1 MRLALTSGL
10 PSRARR
16 ARRLSLVFAVG
27 LALAAI
33 SSAQAQGPSE
43 GTSPSASYAKEGDSQ
58 VALGHYA
65 DAEPLYKRALEVSES
80 RLGPDNPGTAA
91 ILNKLARLYFRQG
104 RYAEAEPLYK
114 RAQDIWERAL
124 GADHPAVAVA
134 LGNLAILYE
143 AQGRYAD
150 AEPLLKRALEI
161 DRKAGPDR
169 PEIASDL
176 SNLAMLYDQ
185 QGRYAEAE
193 PLMKQALAIDRKAF
207 APDRP
212 EVAADLNNLGL
223 LYDDQGR
230 YADAEPLLKQAG
242 AIDRKALGP
251 DHPELAANLNNLAL
265 VYQDQGRYAE
275 AQPLYKQALAIR
287 EKALGD
293 ANPNVAMSQS
303 NLAGLYWQQGRYAE
317 AEQLEQRA
325 LEIREKTFGPDNPSV
340 ATSLDNLAVLHVDQG
355 RYADAEQFEARAL
368 AIREKALGSDNL
380 AVAKSLSEQAHLYE
394 NQGRYAQAEPLY
406 KRALKI
412 REKLLG
418 PDHPMVAASLN
429 DLAVLYRYEGRY
441 VEAEPLHKRA
451 LAIDQRAL
459 GANHPEIATDLN
471 NLALLYADQGHYD
484 EAEPLYKRALQIREQ
499 SLGPD
504 HPEVAASLSNL
515 AGLYMQQEH
524 YADAE
529 PLYKRA
535 LAIDEQVFGPDHP
548 EVATSLRNLAAL
560 YRDENRYNEA
570 APLLERAVA
579 IRQKIFGRD
588 HPDVA
593 EALAQLAET
602 KQAQGDLRGARE
614 LFERA
619 RQTMLAVRR
628 VNAGLGEAGLR
639 SLLKPLNAEL
649 VRYLA
654 LLAAIARD
662 PQLDNGQT
670 RASADAFVVAEQ
682 IRGGPEQ
689 AAMAQSG
696 ARAASGDPAIAALVR
711 RVQDLSSQY
720 AAVGEQID
728 LQYSQPAKQ
737 QDPALI
743 ESLQKS
749 YGELNQSLA
758 AATGELYRKFPR
770 YAELVA
776 PDPITADETQRL
788 LRPGEALA
796 GYYLIGDRLLA
807 WLVRPDR
814 ALAYRD
820 TPIDSSALS
829 AMVSRL
835 RASIVP
841 PCDIASPHCQIPP
854 FDAADAYGF
863 YALLLKPLESE
874 LAGTRHLIVVP
885 DNALLPVPFAALIT
899 SANGDAYETL
909 AGNYKKGLAPS
920 PRELGEVYPA
930 VPWLLN
936 AEFAINE
943 LPSAT
948 ALRMLRTGTPPAVV
962 TASAEPFLGIGDPT
976 LQGGADCGEQ
986 RGDDER
992 GGAGRGGEMINA
1004 CAANAVAQLCPL
1016 PGAGP
1021 ELVTDAQAL
1030 GAYRASNLFTGLNAT
1045 RSSVMG
1051 LNASGRLGNAR
1062 VIAFATHALTGGH
1075 METCTEPALVL
1086 TPARNQSDSGLLGV
1100 EDILGFK
1107 LVEVQWVIL
1116 SACNTGAAGE
1126 NGEGLSGLV
1135 RAFFYAGAPSL
1146 LVSQWAVDDAAT
1158 QQLMS
1163 SVLRYYASHPQ
1174 ASRADALREG
1184 MRELLTQDAKGNQAY
1199 FAHPFAWAS
1208 FFIAGE
1214 GGAGQ

>member
-1 MRLALTSGL
+1 M
-10 PSRARR
+10 
-16 ARRLSLVFAVG
+16 G
-27 LALAAI
+27 LALMAVGPAQAQ
-33 SSAQAQGPSE
+33 SAGSAQAG
-43 GTSPSASYAKEGDSQ
+43 ASYAKQGDAQ
-58 VALGHYA
+58 VARGHYA
-65 DAEPLYKRALEVSES
+65 AAEPLYKDALEISES
-80 RLGPDNPGTAA
+80 KLGPDNPGTAA

-114 RAQDIWERAL
+114 RALDIWGTTA
-124 GADHPAVAVA
+124 GADDPATAVA

-150 AEPLLKRALEI
+150 AEPLLKRAFEI

-169 PEIASDL
+169 PEIATDL

-193 PLMKQALAIDRKAF
+193 PLMKQALAIDRKAL

-212 EVAADLNNLGL
+212 ELAADLNNLGL

-230 YADAEPLLKQAG
+230 YAEAEPLMKQAN
-242 AIDRKALGP
+242 AINRKALGP
-251 DHPELAANLNNLAL
+251 DHPELATNVNNLAL
-265 VYQDQGRYAE
+265 VYQDQGHYAD
-275 AQPLYKQALAIR
+275 AQPLYQQALAIR
-287 EKALGD
+287 EKGLGD
-293 ANPNVAMSQS
+293 QHPNVAMSQS
-303 NLAGLYWQQGRYAE
+303 NLAGLYWQEGRYAD
-317 AEQLEQRA
+317 AEQLEQQA
-325 LEIREKTFGPDNPSV
+325 LAIREKTFGPDNPSV
-340 ATSLDNLAVLHVDQG
+340 ATSLDNLAVLYVDQG
-355 RYADAEQFEARAL
+355 RYADGEQFEARAL
-368 AIREKALGSDNL
+368 AIRQKALGSDNL
-380 AVAKSLSEQAHLYE
+380 AVAKSFSEQARLYE
-394 NQGRYAQAEPLY
+394 DQGRYAQAEPLY
-406 KRALKI
+406 KRALAI

-441 VEAEPLHKRA
+441 TEAEPLHRRA
-451 LAIDQRAL
+451 LAIDQKAL
-459 GANHPEIATDLN
+459 GPDHPEVATDLN
-471 NLALLYADQGHYD
+471 NLALLYADQGHYS
-484 EAEPLYKRALQIREQ
+484 EAEPLYKRALAIRER

-504 HPEVAASLSNL
+504 HPEVATSLSNL

-535 LAIDEQVFGPDHP
+535 LAIDEKAFGPDHP
-548 EVATSLRNLAAL
+548 DVATSLRNLAAL
-560 YRDENRYNEA
+560 YRDENRYSEA

-593 EALAQLAET
+593 EALGQLAET

-628 VNAGLGEAGLR
+628 VNAGLGESGLR

-649 VRYLA
+649 VRYVA
-654 LLAAIARD
+654 LLATIARD
-662 PQLDNGQT
+662 KQLDSGQT
-670 RASADAFVVAEQ
+670 QAAADAFVVAEQ

-711 RVQDLSSQY
+711 RVQDLSAQY
-720 AAVGEQID
+720 AAVGAQID
-728 LQYSQPAKQ
+728 IQYSQPAKQ

-743 ESLQKS
+743 ERLQKS
-749 YGELNQSLA
+749 YSRLNQSLI
-758 AATGELYRKFPR
+758 AATGELYGKFPR

-788 LRPGEALA
+788 LRPGEALVS
-796 GYYLIGDRLLA
+796 YYMTGDRLLS
-807 WLVRPDR
+807 WLIRPGR

-820 TPIDSSALS
+820 APIDSSVLA

-835 RASIVP
+835 RESTVP
-841 PCDIASPHCQIPP
+841 PCDIASPHCQIPA
-854 FDAADAYGF
+854 FDANDAYGF
-863 YALLLKPLESE
+863 YGLLLKPLESE
-874 LAGTRHLIVVP
+874 LAGTHHLIVVP

-899 SANGDAYETL
+899 TGGEAYETL
-909 AGNYKKGLAPS
+909 AENYKKGLSPS
-920 PRELGEVYPA
+920 PKELTEVYPA
-930 VPWLLN
+930 VPWLLD

-948 ALRMLRTGTPPAVV
+948 ALRMLRTETPPSVV
-962 TASAEPFLGIGDPT
+962 TAGAEPFLGIGDPA
-976 LQGGADCGEQ
+976 LQGGADC
-986 RGDDER
+986 DSER
-992 GGAGRGGEMINA
+992 GGSERGGEMINA

-1021 ELVTDAQAL
+1021 ELVTDAEAL
-1030 GAYRASNLFTGLNAT
+1030 GANRESTLFTGLNAT
-1045 RSSVMG
+1045 RAGVMR
-1051 LNASGRLGNAR
+1051 LNGSGRLGRAR
-1062 VIAFATHALTGGH
+1062 IIAFATHALTAGH

-1086 TPARNQSDSGLLGV
+1086 TPAVNQGDSGLLSV

-1107 LVEVQWVIL
+1107 LVNVQWVIL

-1158 QQLMS
+1158 RHLMS

>member
-1 MRLALTSGL
+1 MRLALRAGL
-10 PSRARR
+10 PPRTRDPRAAAISRT
-16 ARRLSLVFAVG
+16 LSFVFAVG
-27 LALAAI
+27 LALAALPP
-33 SSAQAQGPSE
+33 AQAQGSSE
-43 GTSPSASYAKEGDSQ
+43 ETSAAASYAREGDSQ
-58 VALGHYA
+58 VARGRYA
-65 DAEPLYKRALEVSES
+65 DAEPLYERALEISES
-80 RLGPDNPGTAA
+80 RRGPDNAGTAA
-91 ILNKLARLYFRQG
+91 ILNKLARLYFRQS
-104 RYAEAEPLYK
+104 RYAEAEPRYK
-114 RAQDIWERAL
+114 RAQEIWERAL
-124 GADHPAVAVA
+124 GVDHPAVAVA

-143 AQGRYAD
+143 AQGRYGD
-150 AEPLLKRALEI
+150 AEPLLRRALEI

-169 PEIASDL
+169 PEIATDL

-230 YADAEPLLKQAG
+230 YADAEPLLKQAN
-242 AIDRKALGP
+242 AINLKALGTG
-251 DHPELAANLNNLAL
+251 HPELAANLNNLAL
-265 VYQDQGRYAE
+265 VYEDQGRYGE

-287 EKALGD
+287 EQALGD
-293 ANPNVAMSQS
+293 RNPNVAMSQS
-303 NLAGLYWQQGRYAE
+303 NLAGLYWQQGRYAD

-340 ATSLDNLAVLHVDQG
+340 ATSLDNLAVLQVDQG
-355 RYADAEQFEARAL
+355 RYADAEHFEARAL
-368 AIREKALGSDNL
+368 AIRQKALGADSL

-394 NQGRYAQAEPLY
+394 AQGRYAQAEPLY

-412 REKLLG
+412 HEKLLG

-451 LAIDQRAL
+451 LAIDERAL
-459 GANHPEIATDLN
+459 GAAHPEIATDLN
-471 NLALLYADQGHYD
+471 NLALLRADQGHYA
-484 EAEPLYKRALQIREQ
+484 EAEPLYKRALAIREQ

-504 HPEVAASLSNL
+504 HPEVAASLGNL
-515 AGLYMQQEH
+515 AGLYMQQGH

-535 LAIDEQVFGPDHP
+535 LAIDEQAFGPGHP

-649 VRYLA
+649 ARYLA

-670 RASADAFVVAEQ
+670 PASADAFLVAEQ

-689 AAMAQSG
+689 AAMAQAG

-720 AAVGEQID
+720 AAVGAQID
-728 LQYSQPAKQ
+728 IQYSQPAKQ

-743 ESLQKS
+743 ESLQRS
-749 YGELNQSLA
+749 YGQLNQSLA

-770 YAELVA
+770 YGELVA

-796 GYYLIGDRLLA
+796 GYYLVGDRLLA
-807 WLVRPDR
+807 WLVRPGR

-841 PCDIASPHCQIPP
+841 PCDIASPHCEIPP

-874 LAGTRHLIVVP
+874 LAGTHHLIVVP

-909 AGNYKKGLAPS
+909 AGEYKKGLAPS
-920 PRELGEVYPA
+920 PRELSEVYPM

-936 AEFAINE
+936 AEFATNE

-948 ALRMLRTGTPPAVV
+948 ALRMLRTETPPAIV
-962 TASAEPFLGIGDPT
+962 TASAEPFLGIGDPA
-976 LQGGADCGEQ
+976 LQGGADCGE
-986 RGDDER
+986 R
-992 GGAGRGGEMINA
+992 GGAMINS

-1016 PGAGP
+1016 PGAGL

-1030 GAYRASNLFTGLNAT
+1030 GADRASNLFTGLNAT
-1045 RSSVMG
+1045 RSSVMD

-1062 VIAFATHALTGGH
+1062 VIAFATHALIAGH

-1086 TPARNQSDSGLLGV
+1086 TPARNQQDSGLLGV

-1107 LVEVQWVIL
+1107 LIDVQWVIL
-1116 SACNTGAAGE
+1116 SACNTGAVGE

-1158 QQLMS
+1158 KQLMS

-1184 MRELLTQDAKGNQAY
+1184 MRGLLTRNAEGNLAY